1 MKDFWKEEVQLFKQD
16 IENIW
21 DFLFQPV
28 TFGSRKQDALSLRPN
43 EQEIVEKAQAIETGD
58 ASIEGMSKASQGFWA
73 REFDQMKQDVSN
85 AWDFLFQPVKF
96 K

>member
-1 MKDFWKEEVQLFKQD
+1 MKDFWKEEVELFKQD
-16 IENIW
+16 LENIW

-28 TFGSRKQDALSLRPN
+28 TFGSKKQDTLSLRPN
-43 EQEIVEKAQAIETGD
+43 EQEIVEKAQAIENQD
-58 ASIEGMSKASQGFWA
+58 DSVAGMSKASTGFWA
-73 REFDQMKQDVSN
+73 REFEQMKQDVSN